1 MDGSDIK
8 KQTNTRSQE
17 KEIENLERGIAYA
30 GNVFSTTRV
39 RRPIQNNNGPNWFV
53 LGSRHRFLLYIRLL
67 LATLYIIVQTVK

>member
-17 KEIENLERGIAYA
+17 KEVENLERGIAYA
-30 GNVFSTTRV
+30 GDVFSTAWV

-53 LGSRHRFLLYIRLL
+53 LDSRYRFLLYLRLF
-67 LATLYIIVQTVK
+67 LAGLYIIIQTVK